1 MFNLKHVFIRFGT
14 EGIVYGLFGS
24 GAELFTV
31 DNRTGVITVAFCAT
45 PGEQPCLDF
54 ETQPDFFLN
63 YKVKIYF
70 LFEIIEYLLSSKFI
84 FRQLMMMELV
94 SILLCH

>member
-1 MFNLKHVFIRFGT
+1 MLIRFGT

-63 YKVKIYF
+63 YKVKKNVNKYF
-70 LFEIIEYLLSSKFI
+70 ICIKIITEIFL
-84 FRQLMMMELV
+84 
-94 SILLCH
+94 